1 MDYKISDKTAGIM
14 ASLTELEEVKAG
26 IEFLKNDHEKAIEEQ
41 LELVVIKAPTFFEQ
55 ERAARYALKFKELGL
70 QDVRIDE
77 HCNVIGVKKG
87 AGNGPAILME
97 AHLDT
102 VFPFEV
108 EIEPVIK
115 DGKIHAP
122 GICDCTR
129 GLAAVLSV
137 IRAFNTT
144 NVQHS
149 GDIYF
154 VGTACEE
161 GMGGLRGMKG
171 FFADNG
177 EKIAASITID
187 GAGADRLVYN
197 ATGIKTVE
205 FNFYGVGGHAYGA
218 FGKVANC
225 THAAARA
232 VYKIANLKVPT
243 DPRTTY
249 AVSNFHAGNDAGV
262 HAITQE
268 AMIKINFRSNS
279 AEELKKLE
287 ETIFKCVEEAC
298 KEETEFWGMDEI
310 TFDHKYLCDV
320 PAGQQDKNLP
330 ILEATYAAMA
340 HLGLAPS
347 FNKDGSTNANIPIGL
362 GVPAVCIGRGGNEG
376 GVHTT
381 NEWFEIEGAYRC
393 PQEAFMIALALS
405 GVEGKTESVM

>member
-1 MDYKISDKTAGIM
+1 MDYKISTKTAEIM
-14 ASLTELEEVKAG
+14 AKLTALEEVKQG
-26 IEFLKNDHEKAIEEQ
+26 LEYLKNDHMNTVDEQ

-55 ERAARYALKFKELGL
+55 ERAARYAEKFKALGL
-70 QDVRIDE
+70 EDVHIDE
-77 HCNVIGVKKG
+77 HCNVIGLKKG
-87 AGNGPAILME
+87 VGNGPAVLLE

-108 EIEPVIK
+108 EINPVIK

-122 GICDCTR
+122 GICDDTR
-129 GLAAVLSV
+129 GLVAVLSV
-137 IRAFNTT
+137 IRAFNETGIK
-144 NVQHS
+144 HS

-154 VGTACEE
+154 VGTASEE

-177 EKIAASITID
+177 DKVAASITID
-187 GAGADRLVYN
+187 GSGADRLVYN

-205 FNFYGVGGHAYGA
+205 FNFFGVGGHAYGA

-225 THAAARA
+225 LHAAARA
-232 VYKIANLKVPT
+232 VQKIANLKVPS
-243 DPRTTY
+243 DPKTTY
-249 AVSNFHAGNDAGV
+249 AVSNFHAGNAAGV
-262 HAITQE
+262 HAIAQE
-268 AMIKINFRSNS
+268 TSIVINFRSNS
-279 AEELKKLE
+279 AEELAKLE
-287 ETIFKCVEEAC
+287 KTIFQCIEDAC

-310 TFDHKYLCDV
+310 TFNHKYLCDV

-330 ILEATYAAMA
+330 ILEATYAAME
-340 HLGLAPS
+340 HLNLVPG

-362 GVPAVCIGRGGNEG
+362 GVPAVCIGRGGNES

-393 PQEAFMIALALS
+393 PQEAFMIALAVT

>member
-1 MDYKISDKTAGIM
+1 MDYKISSKTAEIM
-14 ASLTELEEVKAG
+14 ASLTELDEVKQG
-26 IEFLKNDHEKAIEEQ
+26 LEFLKNDHQNAVDEQ

-55 ERAARYALKFKELGL
+55 ERAAAYAEKFKALGL
-70 QDVRIDE
+70 ENVYIDE
-77 HCNVIGVKKG
+77 HCNVIGLKKG
-87 AGNGPAILME
+87 AGSGPAILLE

-108 EIEPVIK
+108 EINPVIK
-115 DGKIHAP
+115 DGIIHAP

-144 NVQHS
+144 NIQHS

-187 GAGADRLVYN
+187 GSGADRIVHN
-197 ATGIKTVE
+197 ATGIKTME
-205 FNFYGVGGHAYGA
+205 FNFHGAGGHAYGA

-225 THAAARA
+225 LHAAARA
-232 VYKIANLKVPT
+232 VYKIANLRVPSE
-243 DPRTTY
+243 PKTTY
-249 AVSNFHAGNDAGV
+249 AVSNFHSGNAAGV
-262 HAITQE
+262 HAITQD

-287 ETIFKCVEEAC
+287 DTVLKCVEEAC

-310 TFDHKYLCDV
+310 TYDYSYLVDV
-320 PAGQQDKNLP
+320 PAGQQDENLP
-330 ILEATYAAMA
+330 ILEATYAAME
-340 HLGLAPS
+340 HIGLEPKFS
-347 FNKDGSTNANIPIGL
+347 KDGSTNANVPVGL

-405 GVEGKTESVM
+405 GIEGKTESVM